1 MNIESILLE
10 FRNEI
15 ARSNQQIN
23 NLSQQIAQ
31 SNQLNS
37 ELMKQNKIL
46 EQRLNL
52 VENINNQPREE
63 RRDIEETPILPQISK
78 SVCM

>member
-63 RRDIEETPILPQISK
+63 RREIEREG
-78 SVCM
+78 